1 MRAAYLAAP
10 GRLEVE
16 EFEVPQPEPGQA
28 LVRMDRASICG
39 SDVHVVFHGFHHENA
54 LGRPGY
60 PGHEGVGEVVESR
73 SADVNAG
80 QLVLTA
86 PVVHVAACFAEYQVV
101 QGTSLVPLPAGGE
114 PARLLFAQQLG
125 TTIYAVR
132 RFWPDSEPGRVAA
145 VLGAGSAGLFFLQQL
160 LQLGFETVVVS
171 DLEPHRLEVARE
183 LGAHAAVRAPEE
195 SIVDATMD
203 LSDGQ
208 GADLVVE
215 AAGYDVCR
223 AQAVETVRRGG
234 RIGCFGFP
242 ERRGD
247 APFPT
252 DVAFRK
258 SPTIE
263 FSGGTQSEP
272 GLRAFRDAVAAIH
285 EGRIQVD
292 YCLEPRLP
300 LSRAPEALE
309 LARDRG
315 SGAVKV
321 GLDLGA

>member
-1 MRAAYLAAP
+1 METRSPEVAP
-10 GRLEVE
+10 
-16 EFEVPQPEPGQA
+16 
-28 LVRMDRASICG
+28 
-39 SDVHVVFHGFHHENA
+39 
-54 LGRPGY
+54 
-60 PGHEGVGEVVESR
+60 
-73 SADVNAG
+73 G

-86 PVVHVAACFAEYQVV
+86 PLVHVAACFAEYQAVP
-101 QGTSLVPLPAGGE
+101 GTSLVPLPPGGD

-132 RFWPDSEPGRVAA
+132 RFWPGPEPGRVAA

-171 DLEPHRLEVARE
+171 DLDPHRLEVARE
-183 LGAHAAVRAPEE
+183 LGAHTVVRAPEE

-203 LSDGQ
+203 VSGGQ

-223 AQAVETVRRGG
+223 AQAVAAVRYRG

-247 APFPT
+247 ALFPT

-272 GLRAFRDAVAAIH
+272 GLRSFRDAVAAIH

-315 SGAVKV
+315 PGAVKV
-321 GLDLGA
+321 GLDPGA